1 MTVDWFQFRFY
12 ATPIDSIFSCQ
23 VPKYRNKALE
33 MIASDKSLLDAKK
46 EAKRN
51 KLSKTELKEQ
61 QEKQIR
67 DIIVEKMDI
76 KGSYS
81 KPSVIDVLW

>member
-1 MTVDWFQFRFY
+1 
-12 ATPIDSIFSCQ
+12 
-23 VPKYRNKALE
+23 

>member
-1 MTVDWFQFRFY
+1 
-12 ATPIDSIFSCQ
+12 
-23 VPKYRNKALE
+23 
-33 MIASDKSLLDAKK
+33 MISSDKSIQDSKK

-61 QEKQIR
+61 QEQQIR
-67 DIIVEKMDI
+67 EIIEEKMDI

-81 KPSVIDVLW
+81 KPSVIDILW

>member
-1 MTVDWFQFRFY
+1 MY
-12 ATPIDSIFSCQ
+12 SLQ

-33 MIASDKSLLDAKK
+33 MISSDKSIQDSKK

-61 QEKQIR
+61 QEQQIR
-67 DIIVEKMDI
+67 EIIEEKMDI

-81 KPSVIDVLW
+81 KPSVIDILW

>member
-1 MTVDWFQFRFY
+1 M
-12 ATPIDSIFSCQ
+12 
-23 VPKYRNKALE
+23 PKYRNKALE